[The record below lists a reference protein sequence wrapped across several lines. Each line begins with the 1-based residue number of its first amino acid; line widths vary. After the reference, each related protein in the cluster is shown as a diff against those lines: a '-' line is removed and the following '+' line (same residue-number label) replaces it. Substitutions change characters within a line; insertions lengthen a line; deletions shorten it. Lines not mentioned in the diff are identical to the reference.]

1 MLITLNLRRRLLQ
14 IEEVVQAFYQINLRV
29 QVDQNIIDF
38 IVDSHLTIIRA
49 LLKIIKDLIVVLYPL
64 VILTEDKPQADKP
77 QVDKPQADKLR
88 ADRNLQSQFRTNLVT
103 LIQRLATSLRK
114 I

>member
-1 MLITLNLRRRLLQ
+1 LLIKLNLRRRLLQ

-64 VILTEDKPQADKP
+64 VILTEDKPQ
-77 QVDKPQADKLR
+77 VDKPQADKLR
-88 ADRNLQSQFRTNLVT
+88 ADRNLQSLFRTNLVT
-103 LIQRLATSLRK
+103 LIQHLATSLRK

>member
-1 MLITLNLRRRLLQ
+1 MLIKLNLRRRLLQ

-64 VILTEDKPQADKP
+64 VILTEDKPQ
-77 QVDKPQADKLR
+77 VDKPQADKLR
-88 ADRNLQSQFRTNLVT
+88 ADRNLQSLFRTNLVT
-103 LIQRLATSLRK
+103 LIQHLATSLHK

>member
-1 MLITLNLRRRLLQ
+1 MLIKLNLRRRLLQ

-29 QVDQNIIDF
+29 QVDLNIIDF

-64 VILTEDKPQADKP
+64 VILTEDKPQ
-77 QVDKPQADKLR
+77 VDKPQADKLR
-88 ADRNLQSQFRTNLVT
+88 ADRNLQSLFRTNLVT